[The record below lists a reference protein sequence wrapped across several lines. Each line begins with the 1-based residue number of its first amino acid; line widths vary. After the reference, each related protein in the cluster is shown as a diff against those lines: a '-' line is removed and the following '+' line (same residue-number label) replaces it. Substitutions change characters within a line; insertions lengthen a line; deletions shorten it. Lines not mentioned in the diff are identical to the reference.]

1 MSIMNRSDSEIIEK
15 LTRLIENNVSNSELS
30 LEAVYKELGVSKT
43 RLHRIVKEKTQLS
56 TTLYIRS
63 IRLDKA
69 KALLDSSN
77 LRITEIA
84 GLVGIDSPQ
93 NFSKYFIQAYG
104 ISPTDY
110 RKSKNDL
117 PIPQEVEVVVGEV
130 LLPEETLTPPSSP
143 MTCRNWVVVGLII
156 MVIIAGGVFWGML
169 KSSTANASDDYLPY
183 FDNSVAILPFKSLNQ
198 NPALA
203 DGILNGLH
211 SSLSLIENLKVIAQ
225 GSTNQYR
232 DTNKTNGQI
241 GKELGV
247 VYLLKGTVK
256 EQDTAIEIELTL
268 IRAQDEHQVWSQ
280 QFKGDLSQLFR
291 LKNEMIQGIVAQLKQ
306 KISPALLQ
314 ELERVPTQNQEA
326 YQEFLLGRTLCLT
339 RTKEKLLESILRFDK
354 ALALD
359 STFAEAQAY
368 KASASLFLGNM
379 GYREL
384 QPSMELAEEQALKAI
399 QLDEHNSTAY
409 ATLGN
414 IYRGRF
420 RWKQAKTA
428 YEISLKYRPNDA
440 QTVYWYSLLLRTT
453 GQLNESVRYSTKARL
468 LDPLYPVILAGHILN
483 CVYSGRDD
491 LAQKAIADGKL
502 IFDDSFVYYMAR
514 GEYELH
520 HNRFDKALKEFTK
533 MEQLNPN
540 MKYGNVSSAYCAA
553 RLGNPAPTRTLLNKM
568 GNQAQDFVSKSMLY
582 AGLGQKDSSL
592 ICLEKA
598 ASMGRVSSEIL
609 VTPMYIAIR
618 KEPRFQAVLKKFGLP
633 TTSSVE

>member
-130 LLPEETLTPPSSP
+130 LLPEETLTSSSP
-143 MTCRNWVVVGLII
+143 MTRRHWVVIGLII

-169 KSSTANASDDYLPY
+169 KSSTANASDDYLPH

-198 NPALA
+198 NPTLA

-256 EQDTAIEIELTL
+256 EQGTAIEIGLSL

-280 QFKGDLSQLFR
+280 QFKGNLSQLFR

-306 KISPALLQ
+306 KISPPLLQ

-326 YQEFLLGRTLCLT
+326 YQEFLLGRTLFLT

-368 KASASLFLGNM
+368 KASACLFLGNM

-502 IFDDSFVYYMAR
+502 VFDESFVYYMTV
-514 GEYELH
+514 GEYELY
-520 HNRFDKALKEFTK
+520 HNRFAQALTMFEK
-533 MEQLNPN
+533 MEKLNPN
-540 MKYGNVSSAYCAA
+540 MKYGNVSSAYCHAKLGNSLAA
-553 RLGNPAPTRTLLNKM
+553 RRLIQQLGDK
-568 GNQAQDFVSKSMLY
+568 AQDFSSKSMLH

-598 ASMGRVSSEIL
+598 ASLGFISSETL
-609 VTPMYIAIR
+609 VSPMYRLTR
-618 KEPRFQAVLKKFGLP
+618 KEPRFQAILKKFDLP
-633 TTSSVE
+633 ITSSVK

>member
-1 MSIMNRSDSEIIEK
+1 MSIMNRSDSEILEK

-30 LEAVYKELGVSKT
+30 LEAIYKELGVSKT

-77 LRITEIA
+77 LRIIEIA

-104 ISPTDY
+104 ISPTEY

-117 PIPQEVEVVVGEV
+117 QIPQEVEAVEEEV
-130 LLPEETLTPPSSP
+130 LLLEETPPPSSP
-143 MTCRNWVVVGLII
+143 MTRRNWIVIGLII
-156 MVIIAGGVFWGML
+156 MVIMAGGVFWGML
-169 KSSTANASDDYLPY
+169 KTSTANASDDYLPH
-183 FDNSVAILPFKSLNQ
+183 FDNSIAILPFKSLNQ
-198 NPALA
+198 APALA

-211 SSLSLIENLKVIAQ
+211 SSLSLIGNLKVIAQ

-232 DTNKTNGQI
+232 DTQKNSGQI

-256 EQDTAIEIELTL
+256 EQNNAIEIGLTL
-268 IRAQDEHQVWSQ
+268 IRAQDDSQVWSQ
-280 QFKGDLSQLFR
+280 QFKGNLPQLFR
-291 LKNEMIQGIVAQLKQ
+291 LKNEMLEGIVAQLKQ
-306 KISPALLQ
+306 KISPALFQ

-326 YQEFLLGRTLCLT
+326 YQEFLLGRTLFLT

-502 IFDDSFVYYMAR
+502 VFDESFVYYMTV
-514 GEYELH
+514 GEYELY
-520 HNRFDKALKEFTK
+520 HNRFAQALTMFEK
-533 MEQLNPN
+533 MEKLNPN
-540 MKYGNVSSAYCAA
+540 MKYGNVSSAYCHAKLGNSLAA
-553 RLGNPAPTRTLLNKM
+553 RRLIQQLGDK
-568 GNQAQDFVSKSMLY
+568 AQDFSSKSMLH

-598 ASMGRVSSEIL
+598 ASLGFISSETL
-609 VTPMYIAIR
+609 VSPMYRLTR
-618 KEPRFQAVLKKFGLP
+618 KEPRFQAILKKFDLP
-633 TTSSVE
+633 ITSSVK